1 MRRRKREI
9 ARRVISTLII
19 AVVAVWSLGPLL
31 WIGLTSIKPQG
42 TEYRMPV
49 EYWPENPTLD
59 NYRTVLGERFHIQR
73 SVLNSVVV
81 SSGAVIGTLVLS
93 TLSAYAIARLRF
105 RYRFHT
111 LYSMQIA
118 GMIPPIVVIAP
129 TFVLMRA
136 LGLIRTYWAMIIPN
150 MVYAVPLSSF
160 LIASYFAN
168 VPFELEDAARIDGA
182 GTLRTIFR
190 IILPIAA
197 PGMFSAG
204 VLAFLGSWGEFMLA
218 NTVSIGSARV
228 ETVPVAVLSLSRA
241 FELQWSWVA
250 AGTVVTLVP
259 IIAAVLIFQRT
270 IVSGLTAGAVK

>member
-1 MRRRKREI
+1 MTRRKREI